1 MRYKVVPPVRSVAF
15 LRDAAGT
22 LPLVPG
28 SVEDCCSRVRDGTA
42 VTSRDEA
49 RAYLTFMQALG
60 LVAEAERGFH
70 RVRSPPDDAALAAAF
85 RERVFGAREVLD
97 AVAEDPRS
105 VDEAFT
111 AISGEIPTWE
121 RDRHEDWEAEWRER
135 TERLLGWAV
144 EFDLVAVDEA
154 TGQFISASANDDA

>member
-28 SVEDCCSRVRDGTA
+28 SIEDCCSRVRDGTA
-42 VTSRDEA
+42 VPSRDEA
-49 RAYLTFMQALG
+49 RATITFMQALG
-60 LVAEAERGFH
+60 LVTETERGFH
-70 RVRSPPDDAALAAAF
+70 RVREQPDDGALAAAF
-85 RERVFGAREVLD
+85 RERVFGAREGLD
-97 AVAEDPRS
+97 AVAEEPRT
-105 VDEAFT
+105 VDDVFAVLGE
-111 AISGEIPTWE
+111 EIPRWE

-144 EFDLVAVDEA
+144 VFDLVAVDD
-154 TGQFISASANDDA
+154 GQYRAV